1 MEEQCNDAVQIPP
14 SQASLCRRNSGRRK
28 NEDMVTERLHY
39 FHPRVNGQ
47 KYSFGSTEPASSD
60 SKLDDLCPASLE
72 QRVTACTDV
81 FDVWNTEARRR
92 RASFATRGAFHNPR
106 RRTLSTGLSSFS
118 FVSAEGSTSERE
130 RARSDSISRSSSSS
144 VRSNT
149 LVIRITPSNSS
160 TSLSDLQDAGAHE
173 QDACG
178 RSSPSS
184 GCVLDS
190 DISEVVARELPISL
204 GSSSS
209 RSSISELASISEIHD
224 LGQGSEGPNQKES
237 FGVAIGRSVMPCED
251 PGHPSANPQA
261 DTAGSVG
268 DLSRY
273 RRILQRLRRFRGFSR
288 LRAQT

>member
-1 MEEQCNDAVQIPP
+1 
-14 SQASLCRRNSGRRK
+14 
-28 NEDMVTERLHY
+28 MVTERLHY
-39 FHPRVNGQ
+39 FLPRVNGQ
-47 KYSFGSTEPASSD
+47 KYSFGSTESTASD

-118 FVSAEGSTSERE
+118 IVSAEGSTSGRE
-130 RARSDSISRSSSSS
+130 RARSGSISRSSSSS

-160 TSLSDLQDAGAHE
+160 TSLSDLQEASTEGKE
-173 QDACG
+173 ACG

-184 GCVLDS
+184 GCVLDC
-190 DISEVVARELPISL
+190 DVSEIVTSELPVSL

-209 RSSISELASISEIHD
+209 RSSISELASIPEI
-224 LGQGSEGPNQKES
+224 QGNVHESEGKIHNEN
-237 FGVAIGRSVMPCED
+237 FGGAA
-251 PGHPSANPQA
+251 GHTIQPSKNPVHLGETPETPVSEEPA
-261 DTAGSVG
+261 RE
-268 DLSRY
+268 LSRY
-273 RRILQRLRRFRGFSR
+273 RRILLRLRCCCAF
-288 LRAQT
+288 LRWRA